1 MYLLAICM
9 SSLEVSLIQFLYPLI
24 GLCFVLLD
32 CVFFIYCILTLYQ
45 IYGLQILSPT
55 PRLLFILLLAFF
67 VQNLLI

>member
-9 SSLEVSLIQFLYPLI
+9 SSLEVSLIQFLSPII
-24 GLCFVLLD
+24 GVSVMLLD